1 MVKNIYKW
9 LRQHYNTIVNS
20 IAFYPAIIAIGFL
33 VSAYILLVFDFS
45 EAGKEI
51 KSNFNWL
58 TLKDSGTARTMVA
71 TVAAGIISL
80 AVFSFSMVMI
90 LLNQAAVNMSNRV
103 LDNMIGNRYH
113 QTILGF
119 YVGTIVYAFFL
130 LSTIR
135 DIDSGVYIPSISIYL
150 LIFITILD
158 IFLFIHFLHYITQSV
173 KYETIINRIHDT
185 TLDSMKDYYKYEL
198 KEVERKHTELTGL
211 PLKANE
217 TGYLQ
222 GFAKRSLPELCM
234 DKNLQIHI
242 LHPLG
247 TYLMKGTVIANI
259 HGVDTIDEELAGK
272 FMNYIDI
279 FDTQTTISR
288 NPFYGCKQLTE
299 VAVKALSPGI
309 NDPGTAILALNAITD
324 LLTYRLCHAPENA
337 WTDEDGKI
345 RVYTTEYMFEDYF
358 YECII
363 PIWDY
368 GKNDRMIQ
376 QAMHHTLSQLSN
388 LYTKDFDIT
397 TVHTLLKDIDNTS
410 QKHISK

>member
-9 LRQHYNTIVNS
+9 LRQHYYQIVNS

-33 VSAYILLVFDFS
+33 VSAYILLTFDFS
-45 EAGKEI
+45 DAGKEI

-58 TLKDSGTARTMVA
+58 TLKDSSTARTMVA

-135 DIDSGVYIPSISIYL
+135 DIDSGVYIPSISVYL
-150 LIFITILD
+150 LIILTIID

-173 KYETIINRIHDT
+173 KYETIINRIHDV
-185 TLDSMKDYYKYEL
+185 TLDSMKDYYTYDQDEIK
-198 KEVERKHTELTGL
+198 KEKAHITGI
-211 PLKANE
+211 PLLANE
-217 TGYLQ
+217 SGYLQ
-222 GFAKRSLPELCM
+222 GFAHKSLPELCK
-234 DKNLQIHI
+234 DKSIQVHI

-247 TYLMKGTVIANI
+247 TYILRGYPIANI
-259 HGVDTIDEELAGK
+259 SGIDKLDKKLADK
-272 FMNYIDI
+272 FMSFIDI
-279 FDTQTTISR
+279 YDTQTNITR

-299 VAVKALSPGI
+299 VAIKALSPGI
-309 NDPGTAILALNAITD
+309 NDPGTAILSLNALCN

-337 WTDEDGKI
+337 WEDDESNI
-345 RVYTTEYMFEDYF
+345 RVYTTENTFEEYF
-358 YECII
+358 NECIL

-368 GKNDRMIQ
+368 GKQDRLIQ
-376 QAMHHTLSQLSN
+376 QAMQNRLTQLYE
-388 LYTKDFDIT
+388 LYNDKFSID
-397 TVHTLLKDIDNTS
+397 VVATLLLEVRKA
-410 QKHISK
+410 QEVH